1 MTQCKSSN
9 NWGSFQFFLPVCKI
23 FITNVSHQ
31 FYNVSV
37 KVEKIFL
44 DASWSYNNVEGPLLY
59 HVSVKVEKIFLVI
72 HGHATML
79 RVHYFITYP

>member
-1 MTQCKSSN
+1 MTQGNASN

-37 KVEKIFL
+37 KVEKNFL
-44 DASWSYNNVEGPLLY
+44 GGSWSYNNVGGPPL
-59 HVSVKVEKIFLVI
+59 HDVSVDW
-72 HGHATML
+72 G
-79 RVHYFITYP
+79 